1 MITLRITTELI
12 TEGSKKLKR
21 EIPFKIKNSYHF
33 SNCYTIE
40 GFLFNRKNSILL
52 LLQIQEK
59 ELLGLLEKPYF
70 VKNLS
75 KICSEEIADEIS
87 FSFNIPLKIGKIY
100 RSKPEEINLFISNR
114 KKIQLV
120 GAYKKT
126 KEKREILEALREIK
140 NEKSKP
146 LRFLMYYR
154 MIECLSREKKE
165 NVDKFIKNSGDK
177 MVFIPGSRNPT
188 SSETLMTHLR
198 NKIHPTKPTYR
209 FPYRVLSSNLSR
221 IEKLTRTAIREI
233 ILNDKS

>member
-1 MITLRITTELI
+1 MITSKITTELI
-12 TEGSKKLKR
+12 TEEYKKLKSKT
-21 EIPFKIKNSYHF
+21 PFKIKNSYHF

-52 LLQIQEK
+52 LLEIQEK
-59 ELLGLLEKPYF
+59 ELLGLLEESYF
-70 VKNLS
+70 IRNLS
-75 KICSEEIADEIS
+75 KVYFEEILDEIS

-100 RSKPEEINLFISNR
+100 RSKPEEINLSISNR
-114 KKIQLV
+114 RKIQLV
-120 GAYKKT
+120 GVYRRT

-154 MIECLSREKKE
+154 MLECLSREKRE
-165 NVDKFIKNSGDK
+165 NVNKFIKNSGDK
-177 MVFIPGSRNPT
+177 MVSISGSRNPT
-188 SSETLMTHLR
+188 SSETLITHLR

-209 FPYRVLSSNLSR
+209 FPYRVLSNNLSR
-221 IEKLTRTAIREI
+221 IEELTRMAVREI